1 MPRYYYLGVMKLNKK
16 ITSVLLAVCLLL
28 SCVAAGSFTATGAAA
43 AAADVSA
50 KVDGGVSAKADDGVS
65 ANYGLAKNIQD
76 GQILQA
82 WNWSYSG
89 IKSNMKKI
97 AEQGFTAVQTTPI
110 QTIKESTKGKT
121 MQGSWWVYYQPSNF
135 KIDTNSWNAL
145 GTKSEFKDMCDEA
158 HKYGV
163 KVVVDAVLNHMAN
176 KGDNTLSD
184 TIPGDIRN
192 DGNCWHSVTQ
202 NTQNWGSRWDITHNC
217 MGGLPDLNTGNSK
230 IQNYEIAFMKECIDC
245 GVDGFRFDGA
255 KHIEVPNDYE
265 NAGSNFWNNLL
276 NTTTSYA
283 KSTRGITP
291 YYYGEILD
299 STGGGQGIVNQYTK
313 FMSVT
318 CNSVS
323 NDIRNKVNSGDA
335 NGAKRTD
342 FSYDDGSAPAAK
354 KAVLWNES
362 HDTYADNKSRGQ
374 SDTTMKKT
382 WAIVGSRGEAQG
394 MYLARPRNYNDSI
407 GTAGVTAWGDKE
419 VAAVNHFKNYFV
431 GQSEYLSASGS
442 IVYNERGNSGVVL
455 VNVSGSS
462 ASVNVRANKMSNG
475 TYKDE
480 ITGNT
485 FTVSGGTIR
494 GQIGSTGIAVVY
506 NPKPAGPVASVT
518 PGSSNYKTDSVTLT
532 LNYENA
538 SSGQYSVDNGA
549 FQSYTNGQKITIGAG
564 KDFGTVTTVKVKAS
578 NSTETSDV
586 ETYTYTKVDPSAV
599 QQIWFD
605 TSQYR
610 WSNVYAYIYA
620 DETKQVSAWPGVQMQ
635 TDSSTGYRYIDVPEG
650 YENAKVI
657 FTESET
663 ATNNRYPADME
674 PGMDLGGQ
682 TVIFRNNKFEPYNP
696 GTVKPTVKPTQPV
709 TQPTTAKPTVP
720 TNPTTPSVRVLIGDV
735 NQDGAITIKD
745 ATQIQMHIADI
756 RELTGNGKA
765 AADVTADGY
774 VTIKDAT
781 SIQQYLA
788 QNFNKSGNCGNY
800 SGQTPTTPTSAT
812 TPTSGSADT
821 SKVYFMNTYGWSPVK
836 AYFWSDDNLQMM
848 SWPGSDMQSEG
859 GNLYSASIP
868 AGANHVIF
876 TKGDDSGKTPDLD
889 LQAGKMYRNGS
900 WTDVQST
907 QTPTQGGQQS
917 GKVYFRN
924 DANWSPVKAYFWSD
938 DNLQMMSWPG
948 NDMQSE
954 GGNVYS
960 ADIPAGANHVIF
972 TKGDDSGKTP
982 DLDLQA
988 GRMYASGSWTDY
1000 SGSGNVNP
1008 NPGGSYDSTKVYFK
1022 NNANWSPVKAYFWS
1036 DDNLQMMSW
1045 PGSDMQSEG
1054 NGVFS
1059 AVIPSGA
1066 NHVIF
1071 TKGDDSGKT
1080 ADLDVHAGQIYDNGS
1095 WHS

>member
-1 MPRYYYLGVMKLNKK
+1 MNKK
-16 ITSVLLAVCLLL
+16 ITSVVLAVCLLL
-28 SCVAAGSFTATGAAA
+28 SCVAAGSFTASGATE

-50 KVDGGVSAKADDGVS
+50 KSGNDVSANSSDGVS

-82 WNWSYSG
+82 WNWSYNG

-145 GTKSEFKDMCDEA
+145 GTKSEFKAMCDEA

-184 TIPGDIRN
+184 TIPADIRN
-192 DGNCWHSVTQ
+192 DSNCWHSIYQ
-202 NTQNWGSRWDITHNC
+202 NTQNYGSRWDITHNC
-217 MGGLPDLNTGNSK
+217 MSGLPDLNTGNSK

-265 NAGSNFWNNLL
+265 GASSNFWNNLL

-283 KSTRGITP
+283 KSTRGFTP
-291 YYYGEILD
+291 YYYGETLD
-299 STGGGQGIVNQYTK
+299 STGGGQGIVNQYTNM
-313 FMSVT
+313 MSVT

-374 SDTTMKKT
+374 SDTTLKKT

-407 GTAGVTAWGDKE
+407 GTASVTAWGDKE
-419 VAAVNHFKNYFV
+419 VGAVNHFKNYFI

-480 ITGNT
+480 VTGNT
-485 FTVSGGTIR
+485 FTVSGGMIK
-494 GQIGSTGIAVVY
+494 GQIGSTGVAVVY

-518 PGSSNYKTDSVTLT
+518 PGSSSYKTDSVTLT
-532 LNYENA
+532 LSYENA
-538 SSGQYSVDNGA
+538 TSGQYSVDNGA
-549 FQSYTNGQKITIGAG
+549 FQSFTNGQKITIGAG

-586 ETYTYTKVDPSAV
+586 ETYTYTKIDPNAV

-610 WSNVYAYIYA
+610 WSNVYAYIYI
-620 DETKQVSAWPGVQMQ
+620 DESNRASGWPGLQMQ
-635 TDSSTGYRYIDVPEG
+635 TDSSTGYRYIDVPKG

-663 ATNNRYPADME
+663 ATTNRYPADME
-674 PGMDLGGQ
+674 PGMDLSGQ
-682 TVIFRNNKFEPYNP
+682 TVIFRNNRLEPYNP
-696 GTVKPTVKPTQPV
+696 KPVNPTVRPTTQPI
-709 TQPTTAKPTVP
+709 TEKPTVP
-720 TNPTTPSVRVLIGDV
+720 TNPTTPYVRVLYGDS
-735 NQDGAITIKD
+735 NQDSAITIKD
-745 ATQIQMHIADI
+745 ATQVQMHIADI
-756 RELTGNGKA
+756 RPLSGNGKI
-765 AADVTADGY
+765 AADVTGDGY

-788 QNFNKSGNCGNY
+788 QNYSKSGRCGNY
-800 SGQTPTTPTSAT
+800 TGQTPTSPTS
-812 TPTSGSADT
+812 PTQGSDS

-836 AYFWSDDNLQMM
+836 AYFWSDANLQMM
-848 SWPGSDMQSEG
+848 SWPGSDMQNEG
-859 GNLYSASIP
+859 GNLYSAVIP
-868 AGANHVIF
+868 SGANHVIF

-889 LQAGKMYRNGS
+889 LQAGKMYKDGN
-900 WTDVQST
+900 WTELPGT
-907 QTPTQGGQQS
+907 QPATQGNQQQS

-924 DANWSPVKAYFWSD
+924 DSNWSPVKAYFWSD

-954 GGNVYS
+954 GNGVFS
-960 ADIPAGANHVIF
+960 AVILSGANHVIF

-982 DLDLQA
+982 DLD
-988 GRMYASGSWTDY
+988 
-1000 SGSGNVNP
+1000 
-1008 NPGGSYDSTKVYFK
+1008 
-1022 NNANWSPVKAYFWS
+1022 
-1036 DDNLQMMSW
+1036 
-1045 PGSDMQSEG
+1045 
-1054 NGVFS
+1054 
-1059 AVIPSGA
+1059 
-1066 NHVIF
+1066 
-1071 TKGDDSGKT
+1071 
-1080 ADLDVHAGQIYDNGS
+1080 VHGGQIYDNGS